1 MRSSIRVL
9 ASLQDKLILGAYE
22 NVKPEQLA
30 YQYDFLGRL
39 RAPVGYLN
47 LNRDRDDVVR
57 SRAPPPADA
66 RFAESFSARLAS
78 AAGRKQPA
86 TPERIAW
93 LLPPA
98 DGSSTFLRIE
108 AHKLLDTSTDEAARL
123 KDRVVIIAGEFP
135 YFDRHRTPLS
145 LPTGT
150 EMTGAEIHAQMAAEL
165 IDGHR
170 SYSELTPLQARAFL
184 AGLAAVAVLLG
195 WRFQARRFDVLDWRV
210 ASFAVVAAAAL
221 VFKFAHLILPFTLAA
236 FAWVLAITLGT
247 QTRGAA
253 AGSRTGSAGV
263 VTAGALR
270 GPRTRPPRFPLP
282 ARITGRYGRLLAGH
296 PRTGLSDGDRSRPL
310 RVPVPSSASVAF
322 ALRRYVRPRNSAI
335 IPATQQSI
343 FFWLCSTAQPD
354 SCLFDNRG
362 KAAAAGET
370 GWFRHCRARCQRKR
384 AGLGVRCVRTHGTPR
399 CFWMSARDRLYAQS
413 VLGRSGIGYSRQA
426 LIISDDDLGADH
438 DHLVPSAA
446 ELPLTFLEKDPGSA
460 QLRLR
465 KVN

>member
-1 MRSSIRVL
+1 MTVAPSQRDVGARAVSWHPAALCLASLLGIVGLFFVPAVAPTLLKLEHWTADWRTALLSDRQATTHPGLAIVAITSETLEPYPFMLPIDRGLQAKVVAAAVGAGARAVALDFYFIKGTVKDTDAEFHRVL

-78 AAGRKQPA
+78 AAGRKQPT

-108 AHKLLDTSTDEAARL
+108 AHKLLDTSTNEAARL

-145 LPTGT
+145 LATGT

-165 IDGHR
+165 IDGNR
-170 SYSELTPLQARAFL
+170 SYSELTHLQARAFL
-184 AGLAAVAVLLG
+184 AGLATLAVLLG

-210 ASFAVVAAAAL
+210 ASFAVVAADAL
-221 VFKFAHLILPFTLAA
+221 VFKFAHLVLPFTLAA
-236 FAWVLAITLGT
+236 FAWVLGITLGT

-253 AGSRTGSAGV
+253 AWLAHRFGRGS
-263 VTAGALR
+263 
-270 GPRTRPPRFPLP
+270 
-282 ARITGRYGRLLAGH
+282 
-296 PRTGLSDGDRSRPL
+296 
-310 RVPVPSSASVAF
+310 
-322 ALRRYVRPRNSAI
+322 
-335 IPATQQSI
+335 
-343 FFWLCSTAQPD
+343 
-354 SCLFDNRG
+354 
-362 KAAAAGET
+362 
-370 GWFRHCRARCQRKR
+370 
-384 AGLGVRCVRTHGTPR
+384 
-399 CFWMSARDRLYAQS
+399 
-413 VLGRSGIGYSRQA
+413 
-426 LIISDDDLGADH
+426 
-438 DHLVPSAA
+438 
-446 ELPLTFLEKDPGSA
+446 
-460 QLRLR
+460 
-465 KVN
+465 

>member
-1 MRSSIRVL
+1 MTVAPSQRDVGARAVSWHPAALCLASLFGIVGLFFVPAVAPTLLKLEHWTADWRTALLSDRQATTHPGLAIVAITSETLEPYPFMLPIDRGLQAKIVAAVVGAGARAVALDFYFIKGTVKDTDAEFHRVL
-9 ASLQDKLILGAYE
+9 TSLQDKLILGAYE

-78 AAGRKQPA
+78 AAGRKQPT

-108 AHKLLDTSTDEAARL
+108 AHKLLDTSRDEAARL

-145 LPTGT
+145 LSTGT

-165 IDGHR
+165 IDGNR
-170 SYSELTPLQARAFL
+170 SYSELTHLQARAFL
-184 AGLAAVAVLLG
+184 AGLAALAVLLG

-210 ASFAVVAAAAL
+210 ASFAVVAADAL
-221 VFKFAHLILPFTLAA
+221 VFKFAHLVLPFTLAA
-236 FAWVLAITLGT
+236 FAWVLGITLGT

-253 AGSRTGSAGV
+253 AWLAH
-263 VTAGALR
+263 
-270 GPRTRPPRFPLP
+270 RF
-282 ARITGRYGRLLAGH
+282 GR
-296 PRTGLSDGDRSRPL
+296 RS
-310 RVPVPSSASVAF
+310 
-322 ALRRYVRPRNSAI
+322 
-335 IPATQQSI
+335 
-343 FFWLCSTAQPD
+343 
-354 SCLFDNRG
+354 
-362 KAAAAGET
+362 
-370 GWFRHCRARCQRKR
+370 
-384 AGLGVRCVRTHGTPR
+384 
-399 CFWMSARDRLYAQS
+399 
-413 VLGRSGIGYSRQA
+413 
-426 LIISDDDLGADH
+426 
-438 DHLVPSAA
+438 
-446 ELPLTFLEKDPGSA
+446 
-460 QLRLR
+460 
-465 KVN
+465 